1 MEKLHL
7 LWYVDQSV
15 ELKNRK
21 PGISTLPHY
30 WLLCEPDTFMTPPR
44 IAVKLLFFINGFVHA
59 NLAAR
64 FPKVQELFRVDDG
77 TFGFVL
83 LATSLGALVAMPFT
97 GWLIIRN
104 GSRRITITSVF
115 LYCVFVPLVPLTL
128 ALPGITGLLLVF
140 FVMGI
145 TAGMLD
151 VSMNA
156 QAVMVEQQY
165 RKPIMTSFHALF
177 SIGMAIGAGCG
188 AIFVTLESSLFLH
201 LSIITVLGLIG
212 AAWSRYHLIHDMPQ
226 EKKSEGPAF
235 RLPNAAMVSIGVIA
249 FCCMLGEGAMADWST
264 NYMLNIALASEKFA
278 PIGLATFALAMT
290 TGRFFGDAAR
300 IKWGDKTLM
309 IYCGI
314 ISTIGIAI
322 TLAFPTPYVAIF
334 GFFLTGIGLSSIVPI
349 AYSIAGNAKD
359 LPPGVGLAMVT
370 TVGYSGFLFGPPLI
384 GLLAD
389 WYTLRIAL
397 GLVGILFVIMTLLS
411 ARYKS

>member
-1 MEKLHL
+1 
-7 LWYVDQSV
+7 
-15 ELKNRK
+15 
-21 PGISTLPHY
+21 
-30 WLLCEPDTFMTPPR
+30 MTPPR

-64 FPKVQELFRVDDG
+64 FPNVQELFSVDNG

-104 GSRRITITSVF
+104 GSRKITITSVF
-115 LYCVFVPLVPLTL
+115 LYCVFVPLVPLTWIM
-128 ALPGITGLLLVF
+128 PGISGLLIVF
-140 FVMGI
+140 FIMGI

-177 SIGMAIGAGCG
+177 SVGMAVGAGCG
-188 AIFVTLESSLFLH
+188 AIFVTLETSLFLH
-201 LSIITVLGLIG
+201 LSIITVLSLIG
-212 AAWSRYHLIHDMPQ
+212 ATWSRYHLIHDRPQ
-226 EKKSEGPAF
+226 EKRSEGPAF
-235 RLPNAAMVSIGVIA
+235 RLPNTAMVSIGVIA

-264 NYMLNIALASEKFA
+264 NYMLNIALANEKFA
-278 PIGLATFALAMT
+278 PFGLATFALAMT

-300 IKWGDKTLM
+300 LRWGDKNLM
-309 IYCGI
+309 IGCGFI
-314 ISTIGIAI
+314 ATLGIFIALIFPSPYLAI
-322 TLAFPTPYVAIF
+322 T
-334 GFFLTGIGLSSIVPI
+334 GFFLTGIGLSAIVPI

-370 TVGYSGFLFGPPLI
+370 TVGYAGFLFGPPLI

-397 GLVGILFVIMTLLS
+397 GLVGILFIMMTLLS

>member
-1 MEKLHL
+1 
-7 LWYVDQSV
+7 
-15 ELKNRK
+15 
-21 PGISTLPHY
+21 
-30 WLLCEPDTFMTPPR
+30 MTPPR

-59 NLAAR
+59 NLASR
-64 FPKVQELFRVDDG
+64 FPKVQELFRVEDG

-83 LATSLGALVAMPFT
+83 LATSLGALLAMPFT

-104 GSRRITITSVF
+104 GSRSITIASAF
-115 LYCVFVPLVPLTL
+115 LYCVFVPLVPLSMVM
-128 ALPGITGLLLVF
+128 PGISGLLLVF

-156 QAVMVEQQY
+156 QAIMVEQQY

-188 AIFVTLESSLFLH
+188 AIFVKLETSLFLH
-201 LSIITVLGLIG
+201 LSIITALGIMG
-212 AAWSRYHLIHDMPQ
+212 AAWSRYHLIHDKPQ

-264 NYMLNIALASEKFA
+264 NYMLNVARAKASFA

-290 TGRFFGDAAR
+290 TGRIFGDSAR
-300 IKWGDKTLM
+300 LRWGDKNLM
-309 IYCGI
+309 IGCGL
-314 ISTIGIAI
+314 ISTLGILIILGFPSPYIAI
-322 TLAFPTPYVAIF
+322 A
-334 GFFLTGIGLSSIVPI
+334 GFFLTGIGLSAIVPI
-349 AYSIAGNAKD
+349 AYSIAGNAKG

-411 ARYKS
+411 VKYKS

>member
-1 MEKLHL
+1 
-7 LWYVDQSV
+7 
-15 ELKNRK
+15 
-21 PGISTLPHY
+21 
-30 WLLCEPDTFMTPPR
+30 MTPSR
-44 IAVKLLFFINGFVHA
+44 IAVKLIFFINGFVHA

-64 FPKVQELFRVDDG
+64 FPKVQELFRIDDG

-104 GSRRITITSVF
+104 GSRRITIISAF
-115 LYCVFVPLVPLTL
+115 LYSVFVPLVPLTQ
-128 ALPGITGLLLVF
+128 AMPGISGLLLVF

-165 RKPIMTSFHALF
+165 RRPIMTSFHALF

-188 AIFVTLESSLFLH
+188 ALFVKLDTSLFMH
-201 LSIITVLGLIG
+201 LGVITALALVS
-212 AAWSRYHLIHDMPQ
+212 AAWSRYHLIHDKPQ
-226 EKKSEGPAF
+226 EKKPEGPAF
-235 RLPNAAMVSIGVIA
+235 RLPNASMVSIGVIA

-264 NYMLNIALASEKFA
+264 NYMLNVAMANRAFA

-300 IKWGDKTLM
+300 LRWGDKSLM
-309 IYCGI
+309 IGCGI
-314 ISTIGIAI
+314 ISTMGISLVLGFPSPCIAI
-322 TLAFPTPYVAIF
+322 I

-349 AYSIAGNAKD
+349 AYSIAGNAKG

-389 WYTLRIAL
+389 SYSLRIAL
-397 GLVGILFVIMTLLS
+397 GLVAVLFAIMTLLS